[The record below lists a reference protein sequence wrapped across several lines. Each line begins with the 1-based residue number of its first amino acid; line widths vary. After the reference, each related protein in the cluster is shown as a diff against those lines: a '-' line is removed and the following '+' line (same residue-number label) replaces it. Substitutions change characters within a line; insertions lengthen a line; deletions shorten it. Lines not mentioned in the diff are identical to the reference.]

1 MSAEHPS
8 RTNQQEIEMYTTVGY
23 EAEVKYRRQ
32 QIQKDLGKRQQ
43 AAAARQTR
51 RNRTR

>member
-1 MSAEHPS
+1 MSAGH
-8 RTNQQEIEMYTTVGY
+8 RNQEIEMYTTVGY

-32 QIQKDLGKRQQ
+32 QIQKDLAKRQR
-43 AAAARQTR
+43 ASEARQTR

>member
-1 MSAEHPS
+1 
-8 RTNQQEIEMYTTVGY
+8 MYTSVGY

-32 QIQKDLGKRQQ
+32 QIKQDLAKHQRAGQ
-43 AAAARQTR
+43 ARQAR

>member
-1 MSAEHPS
+1 
-8 RTNQQEIEMYTTVGY
+8 MYTSVGY

-32 QIQKDLGKRQQ
+32 QIQQDLAKRQR
-43 AAAARQTR
+43 ASRARQVR

>member
-1 MSAEHPS
+1 
-8 RTNQQEIEMYTTVGY
+8 MYTSVGY

-32 QIQKDLGKRQQ
+32 QIQQDMAKRRRADQ
-43 AAAARQTR
+43 ARQVR

>member
-1 MSAEHPS
+1 
-8 RTNQQEIEMYTTVGY
+8 MYTTVGY

-32 QIQKDLGKRQQ
+32 QIQKDLVKRQR
-43 AAAARQTR
+43 ATEARQTR

>member
-1 MSAEHPS
+1 
-8 RTNQQEIEMYTTVGY
+8 MYTSVGY

-32 QIQKDLGKRQQ
+32 QMQQELTKRQRAAQ
-43 AAAARQTR
+43 ARSTR

>member
-1 MSAEHPS
+1 
-8 RTNQQEIEMYTTVGY
+8 MYTTVGY

-32 QIQKDLGKRQQ
+32 QIQKDLAKRQRTSE
-43 AAAARQTR
+43 ARQAR

>member
-1 MSAEHPS
+1 
-8 RTNQQEIEMYTTVGY
+8 MYTSVGY

-32 QIQKDLGKRQQ
+32 QIQQDLAKRQRASQ
-43 AAAARQTR
+43 ARQARQAR

>member
-1 MSAEHPS
+1 
-8 RTNQQEIEMYTTVGY
+8 MYTSVGY

-32 QIQKDLGKRQQ
+32 RMQQELTKRQR
-43 AAAARQTR
+43 AAQVRQTR